1 MATEDQKDLAK
12 GLIGEMRASFDQRDW
27 DKTLATYER
36 VADIKVDRALRLEA
50 TCLAVRAFSAAKQRS
65 AARGLLRK
73 VSTGAYKKPVHYE
86 FLARAYLDLKQYK
99 NAAVACERAE
109 ELRVSESQ
117 SA

>member
-1 MATEDQKDLAK
+1 MATENQRDLAEH
-12 GLIGEMRASFDQRDW
+12 LVGEMRASFDQRDW

-36 VADIKVDRALRLEA
+36 VADMKVDRALRLEA
-50 TCLAVRAFSAAKQRS
+50 TCLAIRAFSAAKQRS

-73 VSTGAYKKPVHYE
+73 VSTGTYKKPVHYE

-99 NAAVACERAE
+99 NAAEACERAE
-109 ELRVSESQ
+109 ELRIAEPK